1 MLVYYERPKNL
12 LECSLLPW
20 IRAQL
25 LPLFASFSCAVYTSL
40 VHNSRFFQYLFGNKT
55 LLQRYLHALFKKTP
69 LQPLGSRESSLG
81 RTLVAVIAGR
91 TCSFLLLW
99 AGEMLV
105 VFSECWKIP
114 CDFLCHWL
122 PIWMLR
128 DCEKVTLFCCPFHG
142 KVHGGVEMP
151 YSSRK
156 SAAHISGEK
165 KCWYPWHNLVCQAP
179 CEWWRRVSKLQ
190 AGAILCVVST
200 AGGTLNISSWN
211 AGTGKFAG

>member
-12 LECSLLPW
+12 LECNLLPW

-40 VHNSRFFQYLFGNKT
+40 VHNSRFFHYLSVIKLCCKDIFM
-55 LLQRYLHALFKKTP
+55 HCSKTP

-165 KCWYPWHNLVCQAP
+165 KMLIPLAQFGLP
-179 CEWWRRVSKLQ
+179 
-190 AGAILCVVST
+190 ST
-200 AGGTLNISSWN
+200 LWMMT
-211 AGTGKFAG
+211 